1 MTPGQKTARQWGRN
15 PRRWAPSER
24 RWAVLGR
31 TYRHWAR
38 NLRRS
43 AVVLVCYD
51 GKQGRAV
58 PGKVIRTRKGAVTV
72 EFPRYAGTELLRLRF
87 VGGEAYDRGGIVQD
101 GIARLAGVGGRARGD
116 LYVLAPALHGA

>member
-1 MTPGQKTARQWGRN
+1 MIFTPMN
-15 PRRWAPSER
+15 VRRR
-24 RWAVLGR
+24 RPPTRWQPFIRRVSKELK

-38 NLRRS
+38 TLRRG

-58 PGKVIRTRKGAVTV
+58 PGKVIRARKGAVTV
-72 EFPRYAGTELLRLRF
+72 EFPRYAGTERLRLRF
-87 VGGEAYDRGGIVQD
+87 VGGEAYDREGIVQD

-116 LYVLAPALHGA
+116 LYVLAPALHGK